1 MAPRSTVVTYNGTNA
16 TFSHNSLV
24 YTLQQAEFSLQFS
37 NIFGTK
43 FAVNGTFLLP
53 YEKRALDYVVYCR
66 NRKRYYS
73 EEQNIDVS
81 NLKSID
87 LELAYI
93 DAQNLSKHFVDT
105 FKIFV
110 EDQ

>member
-1 MAPRSTVVTYNGTNA
+1 
-16 TFSHNSLV
+16 
-24 YTLQQAEFSLQFS
+24 
-37 NIFGTK
+37 
-43 FAVNGTFLLP
+43 VNGTFLLP